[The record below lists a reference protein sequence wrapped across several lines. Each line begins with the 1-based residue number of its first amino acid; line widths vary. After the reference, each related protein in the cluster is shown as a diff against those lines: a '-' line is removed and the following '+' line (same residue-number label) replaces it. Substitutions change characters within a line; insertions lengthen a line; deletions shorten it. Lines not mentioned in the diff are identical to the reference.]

1 MFSEKW
7 DIETILSQMSYNDN
21 RISDD
26 FIKEAV
32 VSIVEEALT
41 LKPIE
46 RLHLVDELLLS
57 LDIPTKEIDLLWAE
71 EAEKRLEAYN
81 LGEVKTLSSQEVF
94 AKYRL

>member
-1 MFSEKW
+1 M
-7 DIETILSQMSYNDN
+7 
-21 RISDD
+21 
-26 FIKEAV
+26 
-32 VSIVEEALT
+32 SIVEEAFT

-71 EAEKRLEAYN
+71 EAKKRLEAYN

>member
-7 DIETILSQMSYNDN
+7 DIETILSQISYNDN

-26 FIKEAV
+26 FIKEVV
-32 VSIVEEALT
+32 VSIVEEAFT

>member
-1 MFSEKW
+1 M
-7 DIETILSQMSYNDN
+7 
-21 RISDD
+21 
-26 FIKEAV
+26 
-32 VSIVEEALT
+32 SIVEEALT

-57 LDIPTKEIDLLWAE
+57 LDISTKEIDLVWAE

>member
-1 MFSEKW
+1 MREV
-7 DIETILSQMSYNDN
+7 
-21 RISDD
+21 
-26 FIKEAV
+26 V

-57 LDIPTKEIDLLWAE
+57 LDIPTKEIDLVWAE

>member
-1 MFSEKW
+1 M
-7 DIETILSQMSYNDN
+7 
-21 RISDD
+21 
-26 FIKEAV
+26 
-32 VSIVEEALT
+32 SIVEEALT

-57 LDIPTKEIDLLWAE
+57 LDIPTKEIDLVWAK

>member
-7 DIETILSQMSYNDN
+7 DIETILSQISYNDN

-26 FIKEAV
+26 FIKEVV

-71 EAEKRLEAYN
+71 EAEKRIEAYN

>member
-1 MFSEKW
+1 
-7 DIETILSQMSYNDN
+7 MSL
-21 RISDD
+21 
-26 FIKEAV
+26 
-32 VSIVEEALT
+32 AL
-41 LKPIE
+41 
-46 RLHLVDELLLS
+46 RLTLS